1 MTPHA
6 RCIPSP
12 ACSRTRVYPS
22 SASLN
27 RPKSD
32 ISDFGWRDREG
43 ARNVIETACERI
55 HVANS
60 PPPHPSPASGG
71 GSRPSSPLALNFTPK
86 SIASNR
92 RPVPSARGH
101 ALVAELPDRL
111 LVFRQMRE
119 PHSAQ
124 HVRRFGELDIVIADD
139 LDSVA
144 PGVEEIE
151 KRTGQRLDA
160 RGRERA
166 AHGVFVVDHEAEMT
180 AVVGRLGAA
189 LLQRKELVAQIDE
202 RRGLALAAQLELEQA
217 AVEGQRLLDIADLER
232 DMVETQGARFSCLRH
247 GSLRSSGR
255 SSCGDIDGI
264 GQYGPTHAPCRCNA
278 RGARSGTGHPA
289 NAGSRPQELGRITCP
304 HVPFVTSP
312 PLRFGRFRYQP
323 AHKALR
329 RPRPRYCG

>member
-151 KRTGQRLDA
+151 KGNGQRLDA

-166 AHGVFVVDHEAEMT
+166 AHGVCVV
-180 AVVGRLGAA
+180 
-189 LLQRKELVAQIDE
+189 
-202 RRGLALAAQLELEQA
+202 
-217 AVEGQRLLDIADLER
+217 DLER
-232 DMVETQGARFSCLRH
+232 DMVETQGARFSCLPH